1 MLRSLTI
8 TNYALIENLEIDFP
22 DGLIIIT
29 GETGAGKSI
38 LMGALSLLLGNKADP
53 DTLKNPEKNCIVEA
67 IFSNPGGREMTEL
80 LTEEGID
87 TDGDLTLRR
96 VVTSTGKSRS
106 FVNDQPVTL
115 QFLKA
120 ISGKIIDIH
129 AQHQHLLLG
138 DNRFQLSVLDSFA
151 NNSILL
157 KKYSDVHQQLLTK
170 ESNLTKLRKR
180 VESLEAENEFNEF
193 QLEQLKS
200 ADLKEGELKELEE
213 EFKLLSNAEEIKL
226 SLQTSSSL
234 IENEEFSV
242 LRNLKESSQYTGKIS
257 SSFAPADEIGR
268 RIESCRIELKDIQEE
283 LIRMGDRVVVSPE
296 RAIVVEERISE
307 LYKLLN
313 KHHLTGIEELICL
326 RDSLAEK
333 LDSSN
338 SERDSLDVLEK
349 EVKDL
354 TNERNL
360 LADSLHLTRVEI
372 EKQFSDIMKDTI
384 RELEMPHAEFFTKLD
399 RTQSCSDTGNSMV
412 TFLFSANKDL
422 EARELN
428 KVASGG
434 ELSRIM
440 LCLKSV
446 LAKGSGMPTMIF
458 DEIDTG
464 VSGRIADKM
473 GSLIMEMSKEIQIFA
488 ITHLPQIASKGLCH
502 LLVYKES
509 ENNHGTRTLIK
520 RIDQEERISEIARML
535 SGTKTTSAAL
545 ANAKELLKIN

>member
-53 DTLKNPEKNCIVEA
+53 DTLKNPDKNCIVEA

-87 TDGDLTLRR
+87 ADGDLTLRR
-96 VVTSTGKSRS
+96 VLTSTGKSRS

-138 DNRFQLSVLDSFA
+138 ESRFQLSVLDSFT
-151 NNSILL
+151 NNSAILKL
-157 KKYSDVHQQLLTK
+157 YSDVHQQLLAK
-170 ESNLTKLRKR
+170 ESGLAKLRKR

-200 ADLKEGELKELEE
+200 AALKEGELEELEA

-226 SLQTSSSL
+226 SLQSVSSL
-234 IENEEFSV
+234 IENEEYSV
-242 LRNLKESSQYTGKIS
+242 LRNLKESSQYTGRIS
-257 SSFAPADEIGR
+257 SDFAPAAEMGR

-283 LIRMGDRVVVSPE
+283 LLRMSDRVVVSPE
-296 RAIVVEERISE
+296 RAFVVEERISE

-313 KHHLTGIEELICL
+313 KHHLSSIEELICL

-338 SERDSLDVLEK
+338 SERDALDVLEK
-349 EVKDL
+349 EVKEL
-354 TNERNL
+354 TDERNL
-360 LADSLHLTRVEI
+360 LADKLHLTRVEA
-372 EKQFSDIMKDTI
+372 KDQFSDVMKHTV
-384 RELEMPHAEFFTKLD
+384 RELEMPYAEFSTRLERSQTF
-399 RTQSCSDTGNSMV
+399 SETGNSLV
-412 TFLFSANKDL
+412 SFLFSANKDI

-509 ENNHGTRTLIK
+509 EDNLGTRTLIK
-520 RIDQEERISEIARML
+520 RIDGEERISEIARML
-535 SGTKTTSAAL
+535 SGTKTTGAAL